1 MKLQIQI
8 RMASVS
14 VTPRHANGIV
24 GSTEQLQCLLR
35 SPQAAQLR
43 KLVVK
48 DINLSELTEPLV
60 IPANVQHLTIQNCGV
75 FVFPTLQEGLQ
86 ELKLDGN
93 RLTELGPLP
102 RSLRKLFCRRNQLS
116 YLPELH
122 EGLVT
127 LAVSNDQLQDTAD
140 RPAIPNFPNSLIYI
154 ELSHN
159 ALTRIPELPSSLR
172 VFNVSN
178 NQLQY
183 LPALPE
189 GLHKCF
195 AHNNALTSIPLLHNL
210 ESGDFSFGENP
221 LEEPYRTLYDTFI
234 ADRGQAEFED
244 INTVTAT
251 FKNGLIAQTEDLKRR
266 GRELAEAE
274 RFQRGNIEVAPGR
287 TMELPQGNGPI
298 NIIGSFLTGQ
308 RGSTQQQKG
317 ALKQLTRGG
326 RRTKRKGRKDKRRY
340 TR

>member
-1 MKLQIQI
+1 MT
-8 RMASVS
+8 SVS

-24 GSTEQLQCLLR
+24 GSMEQLQCLLR

-48 DINLSELTEPLV
+48 EINLSELTEPLV
-60 IPANVQHLTIQNCGV
+60 FPANIQHLTMQGCQIS
-75 FVFPTLQEGLQ
+75 VFPTLQEGLQ

-102 RSLRKLFCRRNQLS
+102 RSLRKLFCRNNQLS

-140 RPAIPNFPNSLIYI
+140 RPAIRTLPNSLVYL

-172 VFNVSN
+172 VLLVNH
-178 NQLQY
+178 NQLQH

-195 AHNNALTSIPLLHNL
+195 AHNNQLTSIPLLHNL

-244 INTVTAT
+244 RPAVTAA
-251 FKNGLIAQTEDLKRR
+251 FKNGLLAQVEDLKRR

-274 RFQRGNIEVAPGR
+274 RFQRGTVEVAPGR
-287 TMELPQGNGPI
+287 TVELPQGNGPI
-298 NIIGSFLTGQ
+298 NLIGRFLSGQ
-308 RGSTQQQKG
+308 KGSTTQQKG
-317 ALKQLTRGG
+317 TLKQLARGG
-326 RRTKRKGRKDKRRY
+326 RRTKRKGRKDKKRY